1 MKEPFFQCKTALPDQ
16 AFTHGAKFHSDDV
29 FSTAFL
35 RLIKPEI
42 QVTRGF
48 EVPADFDGIVYD
60 IGRGRFD
67 HHQEDKEYREN
78 GCPYAAFGLLWREY
92 GAQCIGE
99 EEAVRFDESFVQ
111 PLDESDNTGCHNV
124 LASIIDEF
132 NPSWDSEESYD
143 DCFWRAVKMAEE
155 ILRNHFEAVAGIV
168 RAASLVRKAMEESNG
183 SILILP
189 KFVPWKN
196 EVIGSSYQ
204 MVVYPSNRGGYS
216 VQGVPIEHGD
226 TALVCAMP
234 EEWRGKDAPELSQI
248 SGIASLRFC
257 HASGFLAAADTLEGA
272 VQAAQT
278 AIARKES

>member
-1 MKEPFFQCKTALPDQ
+1 M
-16 AFTHGAKFHSDDV
+16 
-29 FSTAFL
+29 
-35 RLIKPEI
+35 
-42 QVTRGF
+42 
-48 EVPADFDGIVYD
+48 
-60 IGRGRFD
+60 
-67 HHQEDKEYREN
+67 
-78 GCPYAAFGLLWREY
+78 
-92 GAQCIGE
+92 
-99 EEAVRFDESFVQ
+99 
-111 PLDESDNTGCHNV
+111 
-124 LASIIDEF
+124 
-132 NPSWDSEESYD
+132 DSEESYD